1 MGKDNTIKSLVDMYE
16 AFDCDSK
23 AMKDYLDKRM
33 LIMGH
38 NLTEQDKILHL
49 YEERDVDIDGFKV
62 MEWDAFLSGVEYF
75 EKRIADNDF

>member
-1 MGKDNTIKSLVDMYE
+1 MGKDNTIRSLADMYE

-49 YEERDVDIDGFKV
+49 YEERDVDIDGFAV
-62 MEWDAFLSGVEYF
+62 MEWDAAIAMAEYF
-75 EKRIADNDF
+75 EKRIADNDI